1 MVNQDKMENKN
12 IIYNL
17 SIQQAN
23 KSNALV
29 YDKNYVANN
38 IDASFKILDKAY
50 AGTGKRYAKLKMSIQ
65 SGKCL
70 DESCDYE
77 NAQLKILEEAPNNS
91 IKFLQQVIDELS
103 TTEDSYYDVNNDY
116 SFMVA
121 NCIMTNTPGFSK
133 TEGYNVYLNILEDG
147 SQEIIFEG
155 PLLENELKINNNT
168 LSAILESNAD
178 LVVETPD
185 INKDMLRLLVDT
197 GVLAEGSADENG
209 ELLPEAALAEE
220 FILKNTDGSFDYE
233 IIDIGMGKGRN
244 VLKFDLDK
252 IIRKTKPFIN
262 AEVSGLLQQEQSVV
276 AAWNVFI
283 ARGSSEEED
292 DQMAQNANA
301 GSLAWDYKE
310 VLPLSQ
316 KNKEL
321 FEENYAK
328 YFAKN
333 YLKQFIT
340 NKLPVVEQD
349 AAVFDLEEARQAK
362 ADKFLQDNNLN

>member
-1 MVNQDKMENKN
+1 MENKN

-23 KSNALV
+23 KSNALA
-29 YDKNYVANN
+29 YNKDYVANN
-38 IDASFKILDKAY
+38 IDASFKILDNAY
-50 AGTGKRYAKLKMSIQ
+50 AGTGKQYAKLKMAIES
-65 SGKCL
+65 SKCI
-70 DESCDYE
+70 DERCDYE
-77 NAQLKILEEAPNNS
+77 INQIARLNDAPALS
-91 IKFLQQVIDELS
+91 IEFLQQVVDQLYI
-103 TTEDSYYDVNNDY
+103 TEDDYYDVNNDY

-121 NCIMTNTPGFSK
+121 NCIMTNKPGFSK
-133 TEGYNVYLNILEDG
+133 TEGYNVYLELLEDS
-147 SQEIIFEG
+147 SQEITFEG
-155 PLLENELKINNNT
+155 PLLENPLKINSST
-168 LSAILESNAD
+168 LGALIESNSD
-178 LVVETPD
+178 LVIDTPD
-185 INKDMLRLLVDT
+185 INKDMLKLLADS
-197 GVLAEGSADENG
+197 GVLAEGSVNENG
-209 ELLPEAALAEE
+209 EILPEAALAED

-321 FEENYAK
+321 FEAGYAK

-333 YLKQFIT
+333 YLRQFIT

>member
-1 MVNQDKMENKN
+1 MENKN
-12 IIYNL
+12 ITYNL

-23 KSNALV
+23 KSNALA
-29 YDKNYVANN
+29 YNEDYVAAN
-38 IDASFKILDKAY
+38 IDASFNILDKAY
-50 AGTGKRYAKLKMSIQ
+50 ANTGKQYAKLKMAIQ

-70 DESCDYE
+70 DESCNYE
-77 NAQLKILEEAPNNS
+77 HEQVKRLNEAPQKS
-91 IKFLQQVIDELS
+91 IEFLQQVVDELS
-103 TTEDSYYDVNNDY
+103 VTEDNYYDVNNDY

-121 NCIMTNTPGFSK
+121 NCIMTNKPGFSK
-133 TEGYNVYLNILEDG
+133 TEGYNVYLNLTQDG
-147 SQEIIFEG
+147 SQEIVFEG
-155 PLLENELKINNNT
+155 PLFEKPLVINNNT
-168 LSAILESNAD
+168 LSALLESNTS

-185 INKDMLRLLVDT
+185 INVDMLKLLIDS
-197 GVLAEGSADENG
+197 GVLAEGSADEEGN
-209 ELLPEAALAEE
+209 LLPEASLSEE
-220 FILKNTDGSFDYE
+220 FVVKNVDGSFDYE

-292 DQMAQNANA
+292 DQMSQNANA